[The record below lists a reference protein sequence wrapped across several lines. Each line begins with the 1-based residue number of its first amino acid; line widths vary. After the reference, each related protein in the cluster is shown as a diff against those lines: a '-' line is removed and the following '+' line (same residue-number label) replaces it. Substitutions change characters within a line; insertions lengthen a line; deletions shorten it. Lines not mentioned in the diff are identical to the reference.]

1 MILYNKPELKQL
13 RRELRADSTTAERIL
28 WKELRNNKLAGRKFK
43 RQYSIDRYII
53 DFYCPS
59 EKLAIELDGEVHFKP
74 EAIEQDAART
84 AFINS
89 LGVKVI
95 RFENVY
101 VIKNLEYV
109 LSTIIANFEDSEPHP
124 NPLLSKETE

>member
-59 EKLAIELDGEVHFKP
+59 EKLAIELDGEGHYTP
-74 EAIEQDAART
+74 EAIEQDSART

-95 RFENVY
+95 RFENVC
-101 VIKNLEYV
+101 VVKNLEYV
-109 LSTIIANFEDSEPHP
+109 LSTIIANFKDSEPHP
-124 NPLLSKETE
+124 NPLLNKERE